1 MPTIRDVARL
11 AGVAPCTVSN
21 TLNGTGYVA
30 KTTRER
36 VLAAVRELGYQPSAI
51 ARGLKLGRTNMIA
64 LIIPTIS
71 TPMFSE
77 MIEGI
82 EEVATATN
90 YNLILCRSAR
100 DPKRELTY
108 LNLFRDGRVDGI
120 ILAAPKVDDPCFAE
134 VSATALPVVV
144 VGGESPGQ
152 DVPSVVVDNRKGAS
166 EAISYLLQLGHQR
179 IGFINGPLTVFDSRE
194 RFEAVKD
201 ALKEAG
207 VPFDQHLYVEGD
219 FTRSSGY
226 AAAKEIMSGPL
237 RPTALFVGGDT
248 MAMGAMQALKD
259 MGFGIPDD
267 VAVVGFDDIKY
278 AQYFEPP
285 LTTVRQPAY
294 QVGSRATKMLL
305 RLIEG
310 KPLRRKHL
318 VIDVRL
324 VIRGS
329 SERRRQPGGAR
340 GTSRHEGGREG
351 EQAASGLGVMRG
363 ECEG

>member
-1 MPTIRDVARL
+1 MPTIKDVARL

-30 KTTRER
+30 KATRER

-71 TPMFSE
+71 TSMFSE

-90 YNLILCRSAR
+90 YHLIVCRSAR
-100 DPKRELTY
+100 DPNRELTY

-120 ILAAPKVDDPCFAE
+120 ILAAPRVDDPCFAE
-134 VSATALPVVV
+134 IATAKVPVVL
-144 VGGESPGQ
+144 VGGKAPGE

-166 EAISYLLQLGHQR
+166 EAIRYLLELGHRR

-201 ALKEAG
+201 TLGKAG
-207 VPFDQHLYVEGD
+207 VPFDEHLYIEGD
-219 FTRSSGY
+219 FTQSSGY
-226 AAAKEIMSGPL
+226 AAAREIMSRGA
-237 RPTALFVGGDT
+237 RPTALFVGCDT
-248 MAMGAMQALKD
+248 MAIGAMQALKD
-259 MGFGIPDD
+259 MGFRIPED

-294 QVGSRATKMLL
+294 QGGSRATKMLL
-305 RLIEG
+305 NLIEG
-310 KPLRRKHL
+310 KSLPRKHL
-318 VIDVRL
+318 V
-324 VIRGS
+324 
-329 SERRRQPGGAR
+329 
-340 GTSRHEGGREG
+340 
-351 EQAASGLGVMRG
+351 M
-363 ECEG
+363 

>member
-1 MPTIRDVARL
+1 MPTIKDVARL

-30 KTTRER
+30 KTTREK

-120 ILAAPKVDDPCFAE
+120 ILAAPRVDDPCFGELASSK
-134 VSATALPVVV
+134 VPVVL
-144 VGGESPGQ
+144 VGGKAPGE
-152 DVPSVVVDNRKGAS
+152 DVPSVVVDNRRGAS
-166 EAISYLLQLGHQR
+166 EAIRYLLELGHRR

-201 ALKEAG
+201 ALGKAG
-207 VPFDQHLYVEGD
+207 VLFDERLYIEGD

-226 AAAKEIMSGPL
+226 AAAREIMSRAA

-259 MGFGIPDD
+259 MGFRIPDD

-294 QVGSRATKMLL
+294 HVGSRATKMLL
-305 RLIEG
+305 SLIQG
-310 KPLRRKHL
+310 KSLRRKHL
-318 VIDVRL
+318 VMDVKL
-324 VIRGS
+324 VIRDS
-329 SERRRQPGGAR
+329 SERRRHTGGGR
-340 GTSRHEGGREG
+340 RTSEHEGK
-351 EQAASGLGVMRG
+351 
-363 ECEG
+363 